1 MSARKSP
8 DGLCDAGAS
17 LLRRQEKQASQRSSK
32 SHPPQAR
39 AGVSRRWNGEHW
51 VSPSLNTALASALI
65 EAARAANA
73 GNHKAVPADGR
84 NARNHLQSPAPK
96 SSRRRP

>member
-1 MSARKSP
+1 VKTEKSLG
-8 DGLCDAGAS
+8 GLCDAEAS

-39 AGVSRRWNGEHW
+39 AGVSRRWNGTRW

-73 GNHKAVPADGR
+73 EDVE
-84 NARNHLQSPAPK
+84 NHLQQK
-96 SSRRRP
+96 SSRRRRP